1 MSQITSHVLDT
12 SRGKPAEGI
21 TISLFES
28 NVEHDF
34 SANSSSNIDNKGRE
48 QWSLLAEGQTN
59 SDGRVPALLVQDR
72 VLPAGNY
79 RVHFAISDYFN
90 ALNEQAFYP
99 YVDIVFTINGDGDHY
114 HIPLLLTAFGYSTY
128 RGS

>member
-12 SRGKPAEGI
+12 SRGKPAAGI
-21 TISLFES
+21 TISLFELNTS
-28 NVEHDF
+28 C
-34 SANSSSNIDNKGRE
+34 SSSGKSENKDQE
-48 QWSLLAEGQTN
+48 QWSLLSTGKTN
-59 SDGRVPALLVQDR
+59 SDGRVPALLAQGR
-72 VLPAGNY
+72 ILPAGNY

-99 YVDIVFTINGDGDHY
+99 YVDIVFNISGDGEHY

>member
-1 MSQITSHVLDT
+1 MSQITSHVLDI
-12 SRGKPAEGI
+12 SRGKPAAGI
-21 TISLFES
+21 TISLFELIG
-28 NVEHDF
+28 
-34 SANSSSNIDNKGRE
+34 SSDSKSQA

-59 SDGRVPALLVQDR
+59 SDGRVPALLEKDR
-72 VLPAGNY
+72 VLPAGSY

-90 ALNEQAFYP
+90 ALNERAFYP
-99 YVDIVFTINGDGDHY
+99 YVDIVFDISGAGEHY

>member
-12 SRGKPAEGI
+12 SRGKPAAGI
-21 TISLFES
+21 TISLFER
-28 NVEHDF
+28 NNE
-34 SANSSSNIDNKGRE
+34 GE
-48 QWSLLAEGQTN
+48 WLLLAQGKTN
-59 SDGRVPALLVQDR
+59 ADGRVPALLEKNR
-72 VLPAGNY
+72 VLPAGSY
-79 RVHFAISDYFN
+79 RVHFAISDYFS

-99 YVDIVFTINGDGDHY
+99 YVDIVFNISGDGDHY

>member
-12 SRGKPAEGI
+12 SRGKPAAGI
-21 TISLFES
+21 TISLFEL
-28 NVEHDF
+28 NVTTSRSTESDH
-34 SANSSSNIDNKGRE
+34 KVQE
-48 QWSLLAEGQTN
+48 QWSLLAKGKTN
-59 SDGRVPALLVQDR
+59 NDGRVPDLLAQER
-72 VLPAGNY
+72 LLPAGNY
-79 RVHFAISDYFN
+79 RVHFAISDYFS

-99 YVDIVFTINGDGDHY
+99 YVDIVFNISGDGDHY

>member
-12 SRGKPAEGI
+12 SRGKPAAGI
-21 TISLFES
+21 TISLFELNTSCS
-28 NVEHDF
+28 N
-34 SANSSSNIDNKGRE
+34 SGKSDNNGQA

-59 SDGRVPALLVQDR
+59 SDGRVPALLAQDCI
-72 VLPAGNY
+72 LPAGNY
-79 RVHFAISDYFN
+79 RVHFAISDYFS
-90 ALNEQAFYP
+90 ALNEEAFYP
-99 YVDIVFTINGDGDHY
+99 YVDIVFNISGDGEHF

>member
-12 SRGKPAEGI
+12 SRGKPAAGI

-28 NVEHDF
+28 SGSNE
-34 SANSSSNIDNKGRE
+34 SNSNTQQ
-48 QWSLLAEGQTN
+48 QWSLLSTGKTN
-59 SDGRVPALLVQDR
+59 SDGRVPALLEQGR
-72 VLPAGNY
+72 ILPKGTY

-90 ALNEQAFYP
+90 TLNEQAFYP
-99 YVDIVFTINGDGDHY
+99 YVDIVFTISGDGEHY

>member
-12 SRGKPAEGI
+12 SRGKPAAGI
-21 TISLFES
+21 TISLFELNTS
-28 NVEHDF
+28 C
-34 SANSSSNIDNKGRE
+34 NSSTSSSSKSDHKGQA
-48 QWSLLAEGQTN
+48 QWSLLSTGKTN
-59 SDGRVPALLVQDR
+59 SDGRVPALLAQDR

-79 RVHFAISDYFN
+79 RVHFAISDYFS

-99 YVDIVFTINGDGDHY
+99 YVDIVFNINGDGEHY

>member
-21 TISLFES
+21 TISLFEL
-28 NVEHDF
+28 NV
-34 SANSSSNIDNKGRE
+34 SSKSEGE
-48 QWSLLAEGQTN
+48 WSLLAEGKTN
-59 SDGRVPALLVQDR
+59 SDGRVPDLLAQER
-72 VLPAGNY
+72 FLPAGNY
-79 RVHFAISDYFN
+79 RVHFAISDYFS

-99 YVDIVFTINGDGDHY
+99 YVDIVFNISGDGDHY